1 MLKDQIIN
9 IIKGERAKGS
19 TDDQIKVH
27 LLGLGFTLADIEQYI
42 KNSNNPNLSYR
53 ENLDLDEGD
62 DKHHYLAPIV
72 FFITITVLGFFANRV
87 PDPLGS
93 QYFIISILTVSIVC
107 TIIFALVS
115 FIIRK
120 IAKRF
125 GILWGTLIWV
135 LIFIGLA
142 LFIWL

>member
-9 IIKGERAKGS
+9 IIKGERAKGN

-27 LLGLGFTLADIEQYI
+27 LLGLGFTLADIEQFI
-42 KNSNNPNLSYR
+42 QKSNNPNLSYR
-53 ENLDLDEGD
+53 ENPDMDEGD
-62 DKHHYLAPIV
+62 EEHHYLAPIV
-72 FFITITVLGFFANRV
+72 FFIVITILGFFANKV
-87 PDPLGS
+87 PNPLGS

-107 TIIFALVS
+107 TIIFTLIS

-135 LIFIGLA
+135 LIFITLA